1 MKVLLRQDIS
11 GVGRRGDIVSV
22 SSGHA
27 RNFLLPRGLAMAAT
41 DGAVVQPTSMR
52 RARDLREAA
61 DRESAQAIVAELAK
75 RTIQVQ
81 AKAGSEGRLFG
92 SVTATDIA
100 QAVSAQAG
108 ITLDRKSIEIAS
120 PIRTVGD
127 HNVTVELFAGIT
139 GTISLSVS
147 AS

>member
-27 RNFLLPRGLAMAAT
+27 RNFLLPRGLAIAAT
-41 DGAVVQPTSMR
+41 DGAVVQATSMR

-100 QAVSAQAG
+100 QAVSTQAG

-127 HNVTVELFAGIT
+127 HSVTVELFAGIT
-139 GTISLSVS
+139 GTISLTVS

>member
-22 SSGHA
+22 SSVHA
-27 RNFLLPRGLAMAAT
+27 RNFLLPRGLAIAAT
-41 DGAVVQPTSMR
+41 DGAVVQATSMR

-100 QAVSAQAG
+100 QAVSTQAG

-127 HNVTVELFAGIT
+127 HSVTVELFAGIT

>member
-1 MKVLLRQDIS
+1 MKVLLRKDIT

-27 RNFLLPRGLAMAAT
+27 RNFLLPRGLAIVAT
-41 DGAVVQPTSMR
+41 DGAVAQATSMR

-75 RTIQVQ
+75 RTIQIQ

-100 QAVSAQAG
+100 HAVDAQAG
-108 ITLDRKSIEIAS
+108 ISLDRKSIEISS

-127 HNVTVELFAGIT
+127 HSVTVELFAGIT

>member
-27 RNFLLPRGLAMAAT
+27 RNFLLPRGLAIAAT
-41 DGAVVQPTSMR
+41 DGAVVQATSMR

-127 HNVTVELFAGIT
+127 HDVTVELFAGIT

>member
-1 MKVLLRQDIS
+1 MKVLLRKDIT

-27 RNFLLPRGLAMAAT
+27 RNFLLPRGLAIVAT
-41 DGAVVQPTSMR
+41 DGAVVQATSMR

-61 DRESAQAIVAELAK
+61 DRESAQTIVAELAK
-75 RTIQVQ
+75 RTIQIQ
-81 AKAGSEGRLFG
+81 AKAGSEGCLFG

-100 QAVSAQAG
+100 QAVDAQAG
-108 ITLDRKSIEIAS
+108 ISLDRKSIEISS

-127 HNVTVELFAGIT
+127 HSVTVELFAGIT

>member
-27 RNFLLPRGLAMAAT
+27 RNFLLPRGLAIAAT
-41 DGAVVQPTSMR
+41 DGAVVQATSMR

-127 HNVTVELFAGIT
+127 HSVTVELIAGIT

>member
-27 RNFLLPRGLAMAAT
+27 RNFLLPRGLAIAAT
-41 DGAVVQPTSMR
+41 DGAVVQATSMR

-100 QAVSAQAG
+100 QVVSAQAG

>member
-27 RNFLLPRGLAMAAT
+27 RNFLLPRGLAIAAT
-41 DGAVVQPTSMR
+41 DGAVVQATSMR

-61 DRESAQAIVAELAK
+61 DRESAQAIIAELAK

-127 HNVTVELFAGIT
+127 HSVTVELFAGIT

>member
-27 RNFLLPRGLAMAAT
+27 RNFLLSRGLAIAAT
-41 DGAVVQPTSMR
+41 DGAVVQATSMR

>member
-27 RNFLLPRGLAMAAT
+27 RNFLLPRGLAIAAT
-41 DGAVVQPTSMR
+41 DGAVVQATSMR

-75 RTIQVQ
+75 RTNQVQ

-92 SVTATDIA
+92 SVTASDIA
-100 QAVSAQAG
+100 QAVSTQAG

>member
-27 RNFLLPRGLAMAAT
+27 RNFLLPRGLAIAAT
-41 DGAVVQPTSMR
+41 EGAVVQATSMR

-61 DRESAQAIVAELAK
+61 DRESAQTIVAELAK

-100 QAVSAQAG
+100 QAVASQAG
-108 ITLDRKSIEIAS
+108 ITLDRKSIEISS

-127 HNVTVELFAGIT
+127 HSVTVELFAGIT

>member
-27 RNFLLPRGLAMAAT
+27 RNFLLPRGLAIAAT
-41 DGAVVQPTSMR
+41 DGAVVQATSMR

-92 SVTATDIA
+92 SVTATDIS
-100 QAVSAQAG
+100 QAVSTQTG

-127 HNVTVELFAGIT
+127 HSVTVELFAGIT

>member
-1 MKVLLRQDIS
+1 MKVLLRKDIT

-27 RNFLLPRGLAMAAT
+27 RNFLLPRGLAIVAT
-41 DGAVVQPTSMR
+41 DGAVVQATSMR

-61 DRESAQAIVAELAK
+61 DRESAQTIVAELAK
-75 RTIQVQ
+75 RTIQIQ

-100 QAVSAQAG
+100 HAVDAQAG
-108 ITLDRKSIEIAS
+108 ISLDRKSIEISS

-127 HNVTVELFAGIT
+127 HSVTVELFAGIT

>member
-27 RNFLLPRGLAMAAT
+27 RNFLLPRGLAIAAT
-41 DGAVVQPTSMR
+41 DGAVVQATSMR

>member
-1 MKVLLRQDIS
+1 MKVLLRKDIT

-27 RNFLLPRGLAMAAT
+27 RNFLLPRGLAIVAT
-41 DGAVVQPTSMR
+41 DGAVVQATSMR

-75 RTIQVQ
+75 RTIQIQ

-100 QAVSAQAG
+100 HAVDAQAG
-108 ITLDRKSIEIAS
+108 ISLDRKSIEISS

-127 HNVTVELFAGIT
+127 HSVTVELFAGIT
-139 GTISLSVS
+139 GTISLTVS

>member
-27 RNFLLPRGLAMAAT
+27 RNFLLPRGLAIAAT
-41 DGAVVQPTSMR
+41 DGAVVQATSMR

-75 RTIQVQ
+75 RTIQVA

-92 SVTATDIA
+92 SVTASDIA
-100 QAVSAQAG
+100 NAVSSQAG
-108 ITLDRKSIEIAS
+108 ITLDRKSIQIAS

-127 HNVTVELFAGIT
+127 HSVSVELFAGIT
-139 GTISLSVS
+139 GTISLTVS

>member
-27 RNFLLPRGLAMAAT
+27 RNFLLPRGLAIAAT
-41 DGAVVQPTSMR
+41 DGAVVQATSMR

-61 DRESAQAIVAELAK
+61 DRESAQAIVVELAK

-92 SVTATDIA
+92 SVTASDIA

>member
-1 MKVLLRQDIS
+1 
-11 GVGRRGDIVSV
+11 
-22 SSGHA
+22 
-27 RNFLLPRGLAMAAT
+27 
-41 DGAVVQPTSMR
+41 MR

>member
-1 MKVLLRQDIS
+1 MLFRSIS

-27 RNFLLPRGLAMAAT
+27 RNFLLPRGLAIAAT
-41 DGAVVQPTSMR
+41 DGAVVQATSMR

-75 RTIQVQ
+75 RTIQVA

-92 SVTATDIA
+92 SVTASDIA
-100 QAVSAQAG
+100 NAVSSQAG
-108 ITLDRKSIEIAS
+108 ITLDRKSIQIAS

-127 HNVTVELFAGIT
+127 HSVSVELFAGIT
-139 GTISLSVS
+139 GTISLTVS

>member
-27 RNFLLPRGLAMAAT
+27 RNFLPPRGLAIAAT
-41 DGAVVQPTSMR
+41 DGAVVQATSMR

-75 RTIQVQ
+75 RTIQVA

-92 SVTATDIA
+92 SVTASDIA
-100 QAVSAQAG
+100 NAVSSQAG
-108 ITLDRKSIEIAS
+108 ITLDRKSIQIAS

-127 HNVTVELFAGIT
+127 HSVSVELFAGIT
-139 GTISLSVS
+139 GTISLTVS

>member
-41 DGAVVQPTSMR
+41 DGAVVQATSMR

>member
-27 RNFLLPRGLAMAAT
+27 RNFLLPRGLAIAAT
-41 DGAVVQPTSMR
+41 DGAVVQATSMR

-100 QAVSAQAG
+100 QAVSTQAG

>member
-27 RNFLLPRGLAMAAT
+27 RNFLLPRGLAIAAT
-41 DGAVVQPTSMR
+41 DGAVVQATSMR

-61 DRESAQAIVAELAK
+61 DHESAQAIVAELAK

-100 QAVSAQAG
+100 QAVSTQAG

-127 HNVTVELFAGIT
+127 HSVTVELFAGIT

>member
-27 RNFLLPRGLAMAAT
+27 RNFLLPRGLAIAAT
-41 DGAVVQPTSMR
+41 DGAVVQATSMR

-100 QAVSAQAG
+100 QAVSTQAG

-127 HNVTVELFAGIT
+127 HSVTVELFAGIT

>member
-27 RNFLLPRGLAMAAT
+27 RNFLLPRGLAIAAT
-41 DGAVVQPTSMR
+41 DGAVVQATSMR

-147 AS
+147 AR

>member
-1 MKVLLRQDIS
+1 MKVLLRKDIT

-27 RNFLLPRGLAMAAT
+27 RNFLLPRGLAIVAT
-41 DGAVVQPTSMR
+41 DGAVVQATSMR

-75 RTIQVQ
+75 RTIQIQ

-100 QAVSAQAG
+100 QAVDAQAG
-108 ITLDRKSIEIAS
+108 ISLDRKSIEISS

-127 HNVTVELFAGIT
+127 HSVTVELFAGIT
-139 GTISLSVS
+139 GTISLTVS

>member
-1 MKVLLRQDIS
+1 MKVLLRQDIK
-11 GVGRRGDIVSV
+11 GVGRRGDIITV

-27 RNFLLPRGLAMAAT
+27 RNFLLPRGLAIAAT
-41 DGAVVQPTSMR
+41 DGAVVQATSMR

-61 DRESAQAIVAELAK
+61 DRESAQTIVAELAK
-75 RTIQVQ
+75 RTIVVE

-92 SVTATDIA
+92 SVTAGDIA
-100 QAVSAQAG
+100 QAVATQAG
-108 ITLDRKSIEIAS
+108 ITLDRKSIEISS

-127 HNVTVELFAGIT
+127 HSVSVELFAGIT
-139 GTISLSVS
+139 GTISLTVS

>member
-27 RNFLLPRGLAMAAT
+27 RNFLLPRGLAIAAT
-41 DGAVVQPTSMR
+41 DGAVVQATSMR

-81 AKAGSEGRLFG
+81 AKAGSEG
-92 SVTATDIA
+92 
-100 QAVSAQAG
+100 
-108 ITLDRKSIEIAS
+108 
-120 PIRTVGD
+120 
-127 HNVTVELFAGIT
+127 
-139 GTISLSVS
+139 
-147 AS
+147 

>member
-27 RNFLLPRGLAMAAT
+27 RNFLLPRGLAIAAT
-41 DGAVVQPTSMR
+41 DGAVVQATSMR

-100 QAVSAQAG
+100 QAVSAKAG

>member
-27 RNFLLPRGLAMAAT
+27 RNFLLPRGLAIAAT
-41 DGAVVQPTSMR
+41 DGAVVQATSMR

-139 GTISLSVS
+139 GTI
-147 AS
+147 

>member
-1 MKVLLRQDIS
+1 MKVLLRKDIT

-27 RNFLLPRGLAMAAT
+27 RNFLLPRGLAIVAT
-41 DGAVVQPTSMR
+41 DGAVVQATSMR

-61 DRESAQAIVAELAK
+61 DRESAQTIVAELAK
-75 RTIQVQ
+75 RTIQIQ

-100 QAVSAQAG
+100 QAVDAQAG
-108 ITLDRKSIEIAS
+108 IPLDRKSIEISS

-127 HNVTVELFAGIT
+127 HSVTFELFAGIT

>member
-1 MKVLLRQDIS
+1 MKVLLRKDIT

-27 RNFLLPRGLAMAAT
+27 RNFLLPRGLAIVAT
-41 DGAVVQPTSMR
+41 DGAVVQATSMR

-75 RTIQVQ
+75 RTIQIQ

-100 QAVSAQAG
+100 HAVDAQAG
-108 ITLDRKSIEIAS
+108 ISLDRKSIEISS

-127 HNVTVELFAGIT
+127 HSVTVELFAGIT

>member
-27 RNFLLPRGLAMAAT
+27 RNFLLPRGLAIAAT
-41 DGAVVQPTSMR
+41 DGAVVQATSMR

-92 SVTATDIA
+92 SVTASDIA
-100 QAVSAQAG
+100 QAVSTQAG

>member
-27 RNFLLPRGLAMAAT
+27 RNFLLPRGLAIAAT
-41 DGAVVQPTSMR
+41 DGAVVQATSMR

-127 HNVTVELFAGIT
+127 HSVTVELFASIT

>member
-27 RNFLLPRGLAMAAT
+27 RNFLLPRGLAIAAT
-41 DGAVVQPTSMR
+41 EGAVVQATSMR

-61 DRESAQAIVAELAK
+61 DRESAQTIVAELAK

-81 AKAGSEGRLFG
+81 AKVGSEGRLFG
-92 SVTATDIA
+92 SVTASDIA
-100 QAVSAQAG
+100 QAVASQAG
-108 ITLDRKSIEIAS
+108 ITLDRKSIEISS

-127 HNVTVELFAGIT
+127 YSVTVELFAGIT

-147 AS
+147 AN

>member
-27 RNFLLPRGLAMAAT
+27 RNFLLPRGLAIAAT
-41 DGAVVQPTSMR
+41 DGAVVQATSMR

-100 QAVSAQAG
+100 QAVSTQTG

-127 HNVTVELFAGIT
+127 HSVTVELFAGIT

>member
-27 RNFLLPRGLAMAAT
+27 RNFLLPRGLAIAAT
-41 DGAVVQPTSMR
+41 DGAVVQATSMR

-75 RTIQVQ
+75 RTIQVH

-100 QAVSAQAG
+100 QAVSTQTG

-127 HNVTVELFAGIT
+127 HSVTVELFAGIT